1 MSWDPNAGASSY
13 DEAGGYGNYGN
24 YSEQPQQQFPAGD
37 GKANATESSYDM
49 FGANAG
55 YGGGGGQQSQSSS
68 FYNPNDYSTN
78 QGGGANDPAYY
89 PGAPQSHQA
98 FKQPGPTNAYRSSP
112 VPPAMAQQHPQPHQQ
127 QQQNASFAAIQGLG
141 AAAQMNPVMTDM
153 AMRYGQ
159 DMMGKGQEELKK
171 NLDKY
176 VSIGQLKYYFAVDT
190 TYVAKKLGLLLF
202 PFSHTDWSIKY
213 SQDEPVQP
221 KYDTNAPDLYIPSM
235 AYLTYVLLV
244 GYVLGLR
251 NAFSP
256 DALAA
261 TASSALV
268 WLVLELVCI
277 YLSITVMSIGTNLS
291 KWDVLSFSTY
301 KYVSMIAL
309 VAFGLVVRST
319 GAYYAALAY
328 VSGAILFFLGR
339 TLKLRIEPEVHGMQ
353 VHGKRKLYMIL
364 FYSGVQPL
372 LIWWMTQHLI
382 MTDVVV

>member
-1 MSWDPNAGASSY
+1 MGQGAPMHVLP
-13 DEAGGYGNYGN
+13 
-24 YSEQPQQQFPAGD
+24 PQQQ
-37 GKANATESSYDM
+37 
-49 FGANAG
+49 
-55 YGGGGGQQSQSSS
+55 
-68 FYNPNDYSTN
+68 
-78 QGGGANDPAYY
+78 
-89 PGAPQSHQA
+89 
-98 FKQPGPTNAYRSSP
+98 QP
-112 VPPAMAQQHPQPHQQ
+112 
-127 QQQNASFAAIQGLG
+127 NASFAAIPGLG

-202 PFSHTDWSIKY
+202 PFSHSDWSIKY

-221 KYDTNAPDLYIPSM
+221 KYDTNAPDLYIPAM
-235 AYLTYVLLV
+235 GYLTYVLLV

-256 DALAA
+256 DALAT

-301 KYVSMIAL
+301 KYVGMIAL
-309 VAFGLVVRST
+309 VAFGLIVRST
-319 GAYYAALAY
+319 TAYYAALAY
-328 VSGAILFFLGR
+328 VSGALVFFLMR

-364 FYSGVQPL
+364 FYAGVQPL
-372 LIWWMTQHLI
+372 LIWWMTKHLI
-382 MTDVVV
+382 LTEVEV

>member
-1 MSWDPNAGASSY
+1 MSWDPNAGASNY
-13 DEAGGYGNYGN
+13 DEGYGNYGN
-24 YSEQPQQQFPAGD
+24 YNEQPQQFAAGD
-37 GKANATESSYDM
+37 GTTNAPESSYDM
-49 FGANAG
+49 FA
-55 YGGGGGQQSQSSS
+55 GGGGGGAQQQSS
-68 FYNPNDYSTN
+68 FYNPNDFSTN
-78 QGGGANDPAYY
+78 QGGGGGGGGNDSAYY
-89 PGAPQSHQA
+89 PGPPQTQQA
-98 FKQPGPTNAYRSSP
+98 YQQPGPTNAYRSSP
-112 VPPAMAQQHPQPHQQ
+112 VPPGMGQGAPMPVPPA
-127 QQQNASFAAIQGLG
+127 QQQNASFAAIPGL
-141 AAAQMNPVMTDM
+141 AAASGMNPMMTDM
-153 AMRYGQ
+153 AMQYGQ

-202 PFSHTDWSIKY
+202 PFSHSDWSIKY

-221 KYDTNAPDLYIPSM
+221 KYDTNAPDLYIPAM
-235 AYLTYVLLV
+235 GYLTYVLLV

-256 DALAA
+256 DALAT

-301 KYVSMIAL
+301 KYVGMIAL
-309 VAFGLVVRST
+309 VAFGLIVRST
-319 GAYYAALAY
+319 TAYYAALAY
-328 VSGAILFFLGR
+328 VSGALVFFLMR

-364 FYSGVQPL
+364 FYAGVQPL

-382 MTDVVV
+382 MTEVDV